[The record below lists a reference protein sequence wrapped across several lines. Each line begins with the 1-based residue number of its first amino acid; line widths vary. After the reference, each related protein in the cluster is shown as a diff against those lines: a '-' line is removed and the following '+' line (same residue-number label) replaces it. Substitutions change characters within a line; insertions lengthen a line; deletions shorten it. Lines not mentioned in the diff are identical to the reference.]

1 MIGYFIIIIF
11 IISFLLAFYSMKD
24 FQLPQEIKK
33 ILRERKIR
41 GRIIFFKD
49 KIENLKLQFK
59 IKNYYF

>member
-49 KIENLKLQFK
+49 KIEK
-59 IKNYYF
+59 Y